1 MQNKHEKRTFEHKK
15 KQKIDVRMEAS
26 GVFLKFLNN
35 SLGDFFRNNNAFC
48 LLLSLFF
55 LKIIIY
61 ESCANINYSHNNELI
76 ITAVW

>member
-35 SLGDFFRNNNAFC
+35 SLGIFFVIIMHFAS
-48 LLLSLFF
+48 LSLSF

-61 ESCANINYSHNNELI
+61 ESCATINYSHNNELI
-76 ITAVW
+76 TTAVW